1 MNGSIIDILDVLPP
15 RLKDVFY
22 NVDIGILNEIF
33 EIRLKTQCPILL
45 LKRNGLI
52 SLSSK
57 GNIVEARDGITVY
70 GEDIDYIIDRLTHN
84 SYYAYNDEITNCFIT
99 ASGGHRAGLSGSAV
113 VKNGLIS
120 GMKDINGIYFRIAR
134 EHHGCSEELMT
145 YMSERNILVNTV
157 ISAPPGRGKTTLLR
171 DISRCLS
178 LKGFK
183 VSVIDERHE
192 IASVYNGV
200 PSFDVGYCDV
210 LDGFPKA
217 KGIER
222 AIRTLSPDV
231 VIFDEIGNLDEAEA
245 VSFAL
250 GCGVKFIT
258 TVHAY
263 NLNELINK
271 PVIHKLMD
279 INALDLA
286 VLYDRGRIIE
296 YRYLKEN
303 SNAESRCFELDF
315 HNVCDN
321 GISQK
326 EGNFR

>member
-1 MNGSIIDILDVLPP
+1 MNGNIVDILDVLPP

-22 NVDIGILNEIF
+22 NVDIGVLDEVF
-33 EIRLKTQCPILL
+33 EIRLKTQCPVLL
-45 LKRNGLI
+45 VKKNGI
-52 SLSSK
+52 FSLSLK
-57 GNIVEARDGITVY
+57 GDLVKVNCGVTVY
-70 GEDIDYIIDRLTHN
+70 GEDINYIIDRLTHN

-113 VKNGLIS
+113 MKNGIIS

-134 EHHGCSEELMT
+134 EHFGCSEELIS
-145 YMSERNILVNTV
+145 YMSEKNILVNTV

-192 IASVYNGV
+192 IASVYNGI
-200 PSFDVGYCDV
+200 PSFDISYCDV

-258 TVHAY
+258 SVHAY
-263 NLNELINK
+263 DLNELVNK
-271 PVIHKLMD
+271 PVIHKLIEFD
-279 INALDLA
+279 ALDL
-286 VLYDRGRIIE
+286 VVSYDRGRITE
-296 YRYLKEN
+296 YRYLKESPN
-303 SNAESRCFELDF
+303 VESRCFELDF
-315 HNVCDN
+315 HNVCKH
-321 GISQK
+321 GL
-326 EGNFR
+326 R